1 MKPRTTHTKK
11 RPQDST
17 HPKRKAGMFWLWIM
31 MQLDAAGD
39 PTRITST
46 TQNLLNEAPHGA
58 INSRKLYFY
67 L

>member
-1 MKPRTTHTKK
+1 MQPRTAHKKK

-39 PTRITST
+39 PTKITPA
-46 TQNLLNEAPHGA
+46 TQNLLNEAPREA
-58 INSRKLYFY
+58 INFRKLYFY